1 MAESAIDTNTQVMS
15 PQSSQQSAAVP
26 APRPEQAS
34 QDIANAPVRTPI
46 VTSILNQPGVQRT
59 LPAIVVLFSLAALA
73 LIYSYVSAPA
83 ARPVFT
89 DLSDADRQV
98 AYDALLAAGNYGA
111 YLDKSTGLLMIPENE
126 YFDAKIFLASQGI
139 PRSAQGGGFDELL
152 ANAMT
157 RSRNMEAAQLKEF
170 DERELKETIE
180 AIYAVKS
187 AKVQIARP
195 QQSVFVKDREPAKAS
210 VSKEF
215 PEVLNSVSGVAPTI
229 KPRLG

>member
-1 MAESAIDTNTQVMS
+1 M
-15 PQSSQQSAAVP
+15 P
-26 APRPEQAS
+26 APRLTRPES
-34 QDIANAPVRTPI
+34 RHSETPVGTPI

-139 PRSAQGGGFDELL
+139 PE
-152 ANAMT
+152 
-157 RSRNMEAAQLKEF
+157 
-170 DERELKETIE
+170 
-180 AIYAVKS
+180 V
-187 AKVQIARP
+187 P
-195 QQSVFVKDREPAKAS
+195 KAE
-210 VSKEF
+210 VSTNYS
-215 PEVLNSVSGVAPTI
+215 LMI
-229 KPRLG
+229 R

>member
-15 PQSSQQSAAVP
+15 PQGTQQSAAVP
-26 APRPEQAS
+26 APRPDQAN
-34 QDIANAPVRTPI
+34 QGIATAPAGTPI
-46 VTSILNQPGVQRT
+46 LTSILNQPGVQRT

-152 ANAMT
+152 ANDSMT

-210 VSKEF
+210 VYVEPYGGLS
-215 PEVLNSVSGVAPTI
+215 LI
-229 KPRLG
+229 HI